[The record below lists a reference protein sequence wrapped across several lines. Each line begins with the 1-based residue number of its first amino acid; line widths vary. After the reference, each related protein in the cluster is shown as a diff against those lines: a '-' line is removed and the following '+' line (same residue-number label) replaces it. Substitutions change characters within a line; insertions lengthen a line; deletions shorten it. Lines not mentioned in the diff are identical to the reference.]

1 MGGGGRGDDAMLEEP
16 MVDGSDPSAERPEP
30 AVAPADEVTPTRGL
44 SSAPSA
50 GWLRAAWRLKKPF
63 LGWLAASRERLRI
76 LGLLVDAAE
85 FVRRVAA
92 LAAAA
97 SEREE
102 AAAAAASAAGSEKKA
117 KAKGRRRDEAA
128 DVKSGGERDE
138 NVRPQKGRV
147 AAATRPKAKNKVGR
161 HEEFLYNGAGTKR
174 RGEVVWGREG
184 VGRCSTVEGGM
195 QTRARARES
204 ERASQ
209 DETR

>member
-92 LAAAA
+92 L
-97 SEREE
+97 E
-102 AAAAAASAAGSEKKA
+102 
-117 KAKGRRRDEAA
+117 
-128 DVKSGGERDE
+128 
-138 NVRPQKGRV
+138 
-147 AAATRPKAKNKVGR
+147 
-161 HEEFLYNGAGTKR
+161 
-174 RGEVVWGREG
+174 
-184 VGRCSTVEGGM
+184 
-195 QTRARARES
+195 
-204 ERASQ
+204 
-209 DETR
+209 